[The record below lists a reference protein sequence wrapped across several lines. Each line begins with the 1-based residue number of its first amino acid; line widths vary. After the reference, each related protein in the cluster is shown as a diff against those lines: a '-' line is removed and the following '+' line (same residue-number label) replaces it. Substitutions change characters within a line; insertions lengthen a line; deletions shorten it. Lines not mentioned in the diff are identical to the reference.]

1 MKVLLALDGSAP
13 SLVARDLVAE
23 LRWPAGTVVHV
34 VSAYHV
40 PIDWSGGMGSTMAWV
55 GDVEDAIR
63 DDLTTA
69 LATTAQPLVERGL
82 TVEQHVTGG
91 RPSDVILDAADRLA
105 VDLVITG
112 SRGRG
117 PLRSML
123 LGSVAAEVAASAPCP
138 VLVARGT
145 AVGRLLVTT
154 DGSPASERIPVALD
168 GLEVFRELATDVV
181 AVAVPDSPAYE
192 LMTRLYTISDE
203 RVARER
209 EALKRRAIDD
219 ANEMTQL
226 LAAAGNAATPHVRN
240 GDAAEQILAQATES
254 AADLIVVGSR
264 GLGAI
269 ERVILGSVARNVLVH
284 AGASVLIV
292 RGAKPGTSTPK
303 EE

>member
-13 SLVARDLVAE
+13 SLVARDLVAD
-23 LRWPAGTVVHV
+23 LQWPGRTVVHL
-34 VSAYHV
+34 VSGYRV
-40 PIDWSGGMGSTMAWV
+40 PVDWTGGVGSTMDWV

-63 DDLTTA
+63 DELTPT
-69 LATTAQPLVERGL
+69 LAKAAEPLLEQGL
-82 TVEQHVTGG
+82 EVEQHVTAG
-91 RPSDVILDAADRLA
+91 RASDVILDAAKRLS
-105 VDLVITG
+105 VDVVVTG

-138 VLVARGT
+138 VLVARGR
-145 AVGRLLVTT
+145 AIERLLVAT
-154 DGSPASERIPVALD
+154 DGSPASDSIPDQLEA
-168 GLEVFRELATDVV
+168 LEVFRDVPTDVV

-219 ANEMTQL
+219 ADEMARR

-240 GDAAEQILAQATES
+240 GDATEQILAQAAES
-254 AADLIVVGSR
+254 GADLIVVGSR

-269 ERVILGSVARNVLVH
+269 ERLILGSVARNVLVH
-284 AGASVLIV
+284 ADASVLIM
-292 RGAKPGTSTPK
+292 RAGTAGVPTPK
-303 EE
+303 EA